1 MRARD
6 YFEET
11 WEALDAN
18 RGRSLLTILGIV
30 IGIAAVITMTGLIGG
45 VRESIMGEMGANRA
59 RIITIGVG
67 SGIKSTDIDSLKQS
81 VDGYEAISL
90 TNNAGVDLSNSSQ
103 NGGSSDSYLQVQGV
117 EASYFK
123 IMGTKLIAGRF
134 FTDME
139 DEEAA
144 NVVLVDEGT
153 AKRLTGMD
161 AEGAVGQKV
170 RLVNANFTII
180 GVYESQAGMSSILT
194 SYMPFKTC
202 QRRLGYTSVPAFTAI
217 GLARKDKDV
226 MELVAKTDAWVQK
239 HYHIESSEDHM
250 GQYDVSAMQ
259 SAIDQ
264 VNSAMMTF
272 QLLMTAVASISLVV
286 GGIGIMNMMLTN
298 VTERIREI
306 GLRKALGARSSD
318 ITKQF
323 LLESVILCITGGI
336 FGIVFGYLG
345 SLAVAQ
351 LAGSLLASAGFGGIT
366 PVLDLASIAIATGI
380 SILIGIIFGY
390 YPARRAAKLDP
401 IEALRYQ

>member
-6 YFEET
+6 YLEET

-45 VRESIMGEMGANRA
+45 IRESIMGEMGANRA

-67 SGIKSTDIDSLKQS
+67 SGIKSTDIDSLEQS

-90 TNNAGVDLSNSSQ
+90 TNNAGVDLSNSAQ

-117 EASYFK
+117 ESSYFK
-123 IMGTKLIAGRF
+123 IMDTKLISGRI

-139 DEEAA
+139 DEEASS
-144 NVVLVDEGT
+144 VILVDEGA
-153 AKRLTGMD
+153 AKRLTGM
-161 AEGAVGQKV
+161 EPEEAVGQKV
-170 RLVNANFTII
+170 RLANANFTII

-194 SYMPFKTC
+194 SYMPLKTC
-202 QRRLGYTSVPAFTAI
+202 QRRLGYTSVPAAI

-226 MELVAKTDAWVQK
+226 MELVAETKAWVQK
-239 HYHIESSEDHM
+239 HYHLESSEDHM
-250 GQYDVSAMQ
+250 GEYSVSAMQ
-259 SAIDQ
+259 SAIEQ

-272 QLLMTAVASISLVV
+272 QLLMTAVASISLIV

-323 LLESVILCITGGI
+323 LLESVLLCITGGI
-336 FGIVFGYLG
+336 FGIFFGYLG
-345 SLAVAQ
+345 SLAVAK
-351 LAGSLLASAGFGGIT
+351 LAGSLLASAGFSGIT
-366 PVLDLASIAIATGI
+366 PVLDLASIATATGI

-390 YPARRAAKLDP
+390 YPAKRAARLDP

>member
-144 NVVLVDEGT
+144 NVVLVDEGA

-180 GVYESQAGMSSILT
+180 GVYESQAGMGT
-194 SYMPFKTC
+194 
-202 QRRLGYTSVPAFTAI
+202 
-217 GLARKDKDV
+217 
-226 MELVAKTDAWVQK
+226 
-239 HYHIESSEDHM
+239 
-250 GQYDVSAMQ
+250 
-259 SAIDQ
+259 
-264 VNSAMMTF
+264 
-272 QLLMTAVASISLVV
+272 
-286 GGIGIMNMMLTN
+286 
-298 VTERIREI
+298 IRH
-306 GLRKALGARSSD
+306 SW
-318 ITKQF
+318 Q
-323 LLESVILCITGGI
+323 
-336 FGIVFGYLG
+336 
-345 SLAVAQ
+345 
-351 LAGSLLASAGFGGIT
+351 
-366 PVLDLASIAIATGI
+366 
-380 SILIGIIFGY
+380 
-390 YPARRAAKLDP
+390 
-401 IEALRYQ
+401 

>member
-6 YFEET
+6 YLEET

-45 VRESIMGEMGANRA
+45 VRESILGEMGANRA
-59 RIITIGVG
+59 RIVTLYVG
-67 SGIKSTDIDSLKQS
+67 PGIKSSDIDALKQS

-90 TNNAGVDLSNSSQ
+90 TDTTGVDLSDSAQ
-103 NGGSSDSYLQVQGV
+103 DGGSSDSYLQVQGV
-117 EASYFK
+117 EPSYFK
-123 IMGTKLIAGRF
+123 IMGTKLVSGRV

-139 DEEAA
+139 NDEAS
-144 NVVLVDEGT
+144 NVILVDEGA
-153 AKRLTGMD
+153 AKRLTGLD
-161 AEGAVGQKV
+161 AAAAIGQKV
-170 RLVNANFTII
+170 RLGTANFTIV
-180 GVYESQAGMSSILT
+180 GVYESQAGMGTMLT
-194 SYMPFKTC
+194 SFMPFKTC
-202 QRRLGYTSVPAFTAI
+202 QRRLGYPGSPAFMAI

-226 MELVAKTDAWVQK
+226 MELVAETDAWVQK
-239 HYHIESSEDHM
+239 HYHLESAEDSM
-250 GQYDVSAMQ
+250 GQYSVSAMQ
-259 SAIDQ
+259 SAIEQ

-323 LLESVILCITGGI
+323 LLESVLLCITGGI

-366 PVLDLASIAIATGI
+366 PVLDLASIATATGI

-390 YPARRAAKLDP
+390 YPAKRAAKLDP

>member
-144 NVVLVDEGT
+144 NVVLVDEGA

-161 AEGAVGQKV
+161 AEDAVGQKV
-170 RLVNANFTII
+170 RLVNANFTIV
-180 GVYESQAGMSSILT
+180 GVYESQAGMGTILT
-194 SYMPFKTC
+194 SFMPFKTC
-202 QRRLGYTSVPAFTAI
+202 QRRLGYPGSPAFMAI

-226 MELVAKTDAWVQK
+226 MELVAETDAWVQK
-239 HYHIESSEDHM
+239 HYHIESSEDHR

-286 GGIGIMNMMLTN
+286 GGIG
-298 VTERIREI
+298 
-306 GLRKALGARSSD
+306 
-318 ITKQF
+318 
-323 LLESVILCITGGI
+323 
-336 FGIVFGYLG
+336 
-345 SLAVAQ
+345 
-351 LAGSLLASAGFGGIT
+351 
-366 PVLDLASIAIATGI
+366 
-380 SILIGIIFGY
+380 
-390 YPARRAAKLDP
+390 
-401 IEALRYQ
+401 

>member
-144 NVVLVDEGT
+144 NVVLVDEGA

-161 AEGAVGQKV
+161 AEDAVGQKV

-180 GVYESQAGMSSILT
+180 GVYESQAGMGTMLT

-202 QRRLGYTSVPAFTAI
+202 QRR
-217 GLARKDKDV
+217 
-226 MELVAKTDAWVQK
+226 
-239 HYHIESSEDHM
+239 EDHM